1 MLNEEECNEWGRQQ
15 RRRKRTFHF
24 GLFVL
29 VFNEKFSFFTPCVLY
44 TSCPFINSF
53 FLFRTSNLWRN
64 KNKNKTKNRV
74 SKANFC
80 CLFSFGRFIS
90 FHFIDLFFFT
100 IFLLS
105 FFEKKI
111 VENIFFCFET
121 FESICLLF
129 VDFFHES
136 RSSKA
141 QKSTKTKTKNRK
153 KIFEFIVVVVVI
165 FKSKRN
171 SLNLVN
177 LDLNSNKG
185 QNLYTLFC
193 FVLKSLKIKLVSQ
206 IECNHL

>member
-90 FHFIDLFFFT
+90 FHFIDLFFFVA

-105 FFEKKI
+105 FFSKKLWR
-111 VENIFFCFET
+111 IFFLFR
-121 FESICLLF
+121 IYLF
-129 VDFFHES
+129 VVCLPISFFLC
-136 RSSKA
+136 R
-141 QKSTKTKTKNRK
+141 KSIIKKGTKTKTKNIR
-153 KIFEFIVVVVVI
+153 IYCRRRRYF
-165 FKSKRN
+165 
-171 SLNLVN
+171 
-177 LDLNSNKG
+177 
-185 QNLYTLFC
+185 
-193 FVLKSLKIKLVSQ
+193 
-206 IECNHL
+206 